1 MEFFYVVVILI
12 ILAVAQSQIYA
23 RLGFRGLTYDCAFS
37 EQEASEGDEI
47 KLVETV
53 SNHKM
58 LPLPWLRSELTTS
71 MYLDF
76 AGSQSLIADD
86 ARFVPSFFMMR
97 GYRRTVRSWNV
108 RCVKRGVYEVQKC
121 ILLVTD
127 LLGLKTVS
135 HVAEV
140 KTAVTVLPRPLELQ
154 TAFTSANRLQG
165 DIIVRR
171 NYLDD
176 PFYRVGVREYS
187 PRDSMRNIHW
197 AATARTGKMM
207 VHNNQ
212 QTAEQNLLVILN
224 LQSRSYETTNISD
237 KDRIETAIR
246 VCAGFFDD
254 TLRSGLPVR
263 FAANTSLDGSDG
275 NIVTNEFSGQEHV
288 LDLMRTL
295 ARLPMRFNESFT
307 AFLKGTCERLTASD
321 IVIVTAY
328 LNDALYEYARARKE
342 EGRHVKIVC
351 VTHLELGEVPEDLEV
366 FTITEEEAEQ

>member
-1 MEFFYVVVILI
+1 MEFFYVVVILL
-12 ILAVAQSQIYA
+12 ILAVAQAQVYKH
-23 RLGFRGLTYDCAFS
+23 LGFRGLEYDCKFS
-37 EQEASEGDEI
+37 ENEASEGDEI

-53 SNHKM
+53 SNHKV

-71 MYLDF
+71 MHLDF

-86 ARFVPSFFMMR
+86 TRFVPSFFMMR
-97 GYRRTVRSWNV
+97 GHRRTVRSWNV
-108 RCVKRGVYEVQKC
+108 RCAKRGVYEVQKC

-127 LLGLKTVS
+127 LLGLKTTS

-140 KTAVTVLPRPLELQ
+140 NTAVTVLPRPMDLQ
-154 TAFTSANRLQG
+154 GSFTSANRLQG

-176 PFYRVGVREYS
+176 PFYRVGVREYT

-197 AATARTGKMM
+197 AATARTGKLM

-212 QTAEQNLLVILN
+212 QTAEQNMLVLLN
-224 LQSRSYETTNISD
+224 LQSRSYETVNISD

-254 TLRSGLPVR
+254 TLKSGLPVR
-263 FAANTSLDGSDG
+263 FAANTSLDGSNG
-275 NIVTNEFSGQEHV
+275 AIVTNEFSGQEHV

-295 ARLPMRFNESFT
+295 ARLPMHFSESFS

-328 LNDALYEYARARKE
+328 VNDALYDYARARKE
-342 EGRHVKIVC
+342 AGCHVKIVC
-351 VTHLELGEVPEDLEV
+351 VTHLDMGEAPDDLEIY
-366 FTITEEEAEQ
+366 TITEEEAAQ